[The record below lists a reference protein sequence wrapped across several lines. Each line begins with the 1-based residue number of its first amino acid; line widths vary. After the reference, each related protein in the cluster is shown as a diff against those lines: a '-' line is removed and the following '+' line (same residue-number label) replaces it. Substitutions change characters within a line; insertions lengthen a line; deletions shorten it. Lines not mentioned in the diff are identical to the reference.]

1 MTFLDLRIEQV
12 IRDLNAAATE
22 YAPEIE
28 AGPGGVDTAWNIA
41 STDASQSTDTQIHEH
56 SHLGALAYLLR
67 HALEHRSADPV
78 LQWVWEDRYA
88 DILKAPKP
96 LAYAL
101 GHGVLL
107 MQSLGFLDEAKLLP
121 QAFLFTKTLE
131 EVETGLIQVAKSATP
146 EQIQAIAASDYGE
159 CIEAHTVALDALL
172 ASADL
177 AYQDHMYWSPHE
189 VLNLS
194 SHVGS
199 KQYVSAQ
206 DAFVPAFAI
215 VLLWAVRNGDKW
227 GDASA
232 RFCNG
237 FPEPLSQLPKPIL
250 KAFLDAY
257 RYWYESFE
265 N

>member
-12 IRDLNAAATE
+12 VRDLNAVASE
-22 YAPEIE
+22 YAPELE
-28 AGPGGVDTAWNIA
+28 AEPSGVDTAWNIA
-41 STDASQSTDTQIHEH
+41 STDASQSTGTQIDENA
-56 SHLGALAYLLR
+56 HLGALAYLLR

-96 LAYAL
+96 LSYAL
-101 GHGVLL
+101 GHAALL
-107 MQSLGFLDEAKLLP
+107 MQSLGLLDEAKLLP

-146 EQIQAIAASDYGE
+146 EQIHAIAACDYGE
-159 CIEAHTVALDALL
+159 CVEAHTASIEALL
-172 ASADL
+172 ASSDL
-177 AYQDHMYWSPHE
+177 AHQDHMYWSPHE
-189 VLNLS
+189 VLRLS
-194 SHVGS
+194 SQVGS
-199 KQYVSAQ
+199 TQHVSAQ
-206 DAFVPAFAI
+206 DPFVPAFAI
-215 VLLWAVRNGDKW
+215 ILIWAIRTDDKW

-232 RFCNG
+232 RFWNG
-237 FPEPLSQLPKPIL
+237 FPEELAQLPKPIL
-250 KAFLDAY
+250 NAFFDAY